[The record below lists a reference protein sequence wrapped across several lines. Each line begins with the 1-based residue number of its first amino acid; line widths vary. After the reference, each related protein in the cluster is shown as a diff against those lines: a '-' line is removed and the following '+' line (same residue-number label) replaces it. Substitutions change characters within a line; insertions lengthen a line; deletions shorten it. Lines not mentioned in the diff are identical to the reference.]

1 MSNTSSASRSA
12 ARLTSDEPAPDVLV
26 MTATPIP
33 RTLTMSLYGD
43 LDVSTIDEMPADRGR
58 IVTAARE
65 EEKLPDVLAFL
76 SQGA

>member
-1 MSNTSSASRSA
+1 
-12 ARLTSDEPAPDVLV
+12 

-65 EEKLPDVLAFL
+65 EAKLPDVLAFL
-76 SQGA
+76 LQRTQVRPAGLYCISID